1 MNTDTARFISEI
13 VRPWETLNNEL
24 GTPFA
29 LNPEINDYV
38 TRAVSLAVSIKHLP
52 EALQKLKPKDLSS
65 RNKAY
70 EIISDLADSSKHG
83 ELRDTTRECKL
94 SSASIYERNNDATV
108 RFLRNGI
115 NVTHN
120 NYGKVDFLKISMEAA
135 LFIANELGFQIQWTP
150 ELKSNTGAFSDKISL
165 HIGKAQQSFWQ
176 GMEFQFVQK
185 TGPDEYE
192 PIDLNGT
199 VQITLTSDF

>member
-38 TRAVSLAVSIKHLP
+38 TKAVSLAIAIKHLP
-52 EALQKLKPKDLSS
+52 EVMQKIKPKDLSTKN
-65 RNKAY
+65 RAY

-83 ELRDTTRECKL
+83 ELRDVSRECRL
-94 SSASIYERNNDATV
+94 TSSSIYERNHDATV

-115 NVTHN
+115 TITHN
-120 NYGKVDFLKISMEAA
+120 NYGKVDFLKIAMEAA
-135 LFIANELGFQIQWTP
+135 LFIANELGLQLQWLP
-150 ELKSNTGAFSDKISL
+150 KLRSNSGAFSDKINL
-165 HIGKAQQSFWQ
+165 HIGKDQQSFWQ
-176 GMEFQFVQK
+176 GMEFQFVQMI
-185 TGPDEYE
+185 GPDEYE

-199 VQITLTSDF
+199 VQITISSDF